1 MASSMQKNKWH
12 LCHLFFYMEKE
23 MKKRIMASML
33 ILSILL
39 SCFFT
44 IKSHASE
51 LAVTV
56 GLASSGTALLGL
68 LGLSGVGMELENNKK
83 FTDLS
88 EEDKTRLENG
98 LAQNFE
104 EVAIQRGASLEKIKN
119 WITDLCNGVLD
130 KASECWDIF
139 KEWSKNI
146 SLSSGGGDV
155 SELENN
161 QPLSIDTLLG
171 YSFTAYNGENYT
183 IDSSI
188 INNIKNKVDTSK
200 YYGYI
205 VYSPNA
211 SSLFQIVCINNNSSY
226 DYISKDNSCI
236 VFRVN
241 QYVNGEFSVDS
252 GAQGNS
258 LLTYL
263 VPSNNSYLKCVVASK
278 PVYFLDNSWNV
289 LESNKNGYGFTV
301 KTEYFNTNT
310 DYLERL
316 RGSDTVEVIDVTDIK
331 NPIIET
337 IPNTKAEIDFN
348 RGTKRPSN
356 KNDDDDEIVGGLVP
370 ADVWYHSLD
379 DYIEQQNNAIVEYD
393 NHINENPDDK
403 DKYFIATTPITN
415 IHNYYNTLPVINIP
429 TGGTVVN
436 NYYEYNNYNNNNV
449 TIYELPYNSELIPLL
464 PTLFFENKFPFC
476 IPWDIYSFINIFR
489 SEAVAPHFEIPYPY
503 MDENGLQTYT
513 LVIDLSEYNY
523 VSNIFR
529 VMFFILFIV
538 GLMILTRKLIKG

>member
-1 MASSMQKNKWH
+1 
-12 LCHLFFYMEKE
+12 
-23 MKKRIMASML
+23 MKKRILASML
-33 ILSILL
+33 IFSILL

-44 IKSHASE
+44 IKSNASE
-51 LAVTV
+51 LAITV

-83 FTDLS
+83 FIDLS
-88 EEDKTRLENG
+88 EEEKTRLENG

-104 EVAIQRGASLEKIKN
+104 EVALQRGASLEKIKN
-119 WITDLCNGVLD
+119 WTTDLCNGVLD

-139 KEWSKNI
+139 KDWAKNI
-146 SLSSGGGDV
+146 
-155 SELENN
+155 ELTNTGKNPALDYPIGEVPLRVVFPFNVTNKKGVTTICNYDGVTQSYFDNIDNKYSMIYVFYTYDGLHNCYLRVCGVNKTENGKYK
-161 QPLSIDTLLG
+161 IDG
-171 YSFTAYNGENYT
+171 YSTTYYGSNGSIGGWSSSSTTVDNISVNANNGGFVKCYGNADIEITINGVTQNGNY
-183 IDSSI
+183 
-188 INNIKNKVDTSK
+188 VDTESV
-200 YYGYI
+200 G
-205 VYSPNA
+205 
-211 SSLFQIVCINNNSSY
+211 SSY
-226 DYISKDNSCI
+226 FK
-236 VFRVN
+236 
-241 QYVNGEFSVDS
+241 
-252 GAQGNS
+252 
-258 LLTYL
+258 
-263 VPSNNSYLKCVVASK
+263 
-278 PVYFLDNSWNV
+278 
-289 LESNKNGYGFTV
+289 
-301 KTEYFNTNT
+301 TNT

-316 RGSDTVEVIDVTDIK
+316 RGTDTVEVIDVTDIK

-356 KNDDDDEIVGGLVP
+356 KNDDDDKIVGGLVP
-370 ADVWYHSLD
+370 ADVWYQSLD
-379 DYIEQQNNAIVEYD
+379 DYVEQQNNAIVEYD
-393 NHINENPDDK
+393 NYINENPEDK
-403 DKYFIATTPITN
+403 DKYFIATSPITN

-429 TGGTVVN
+429 SGGTVVN

-449 TIYELPYNSELIPLL
+449 TIYELPYNSELVPLL

-538 GLMILTRKLIKG
+538 GLMILTRNLIKG